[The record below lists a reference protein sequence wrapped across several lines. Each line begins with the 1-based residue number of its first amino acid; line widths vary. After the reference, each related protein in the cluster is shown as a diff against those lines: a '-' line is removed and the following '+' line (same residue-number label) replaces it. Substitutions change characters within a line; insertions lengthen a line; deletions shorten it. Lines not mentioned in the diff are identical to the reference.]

1 MRPLKDVLLC
11 AAAGALC
18 LGLVVVLDVVTGVP
32 FSSGVPL
39 AALLSLIPYA
49 FVVSRVRGPRR
60 ASQRAH
66 AHTAGAVARVG
77 ARVGARVDDDEEVE
91 DAGDAPR
98 PCAIHSV
105 IFVGTDAGPRAAGV
119 GTPTQ
124 NAA

>member
-32 FSSGVPL
+32 FSYGVPL

-66 AHTAGAVARVG
+66 AHTAGAV

>member
-18 LGLVVVLDVVTGVP
+18 LGLIVALDVVTGVP
-32 FSSGVPL
+32 FSYGVPL
-39 AALLSLIPYA
+39 AALLMSIPYA
-49 FVVSRVRGPRR
+49 FGVTRGRAARR
-60 ASQRAH
+60 APRQ
-66 AHTAGAVARVG
+66 AGASAHVASAAGRAG
-77 ARVGARVDDDEEVE
+77 ARVGDEEVE
-91 DAGDAPR
+91 DAGDTPR

-105 IFVGTDAGPRAAGV
+105 IFIGPNAGRVRPGV